1 MMVLYSHSFP
11 QMSEE
16 CSHCGAGHEA
26 CWEICL
32 SSYSQDEEYYNEYD
46 DPTFSTNNNMPCGKI
61 RTCLKPKF
69 SSRPMCK
76 TAPKELPARCD
87 KPDEPRGGK
96 GMSCGLI
103 RTCLKPGFSKKPICK
118 NAPKK
123 LPARCDDPPPP
134 PPPCNPKKTCN
145 PPVGP
150 VNSNCKC
157 LSKELDF
164 AGLPTGH
171 CLTKDPANDKF
182 YCYVNANSCGD
193 TKPSKRF
200 HNLYYSYQACW
211 NQRAEGYAAPNC
223 DCEAWDDQC
232 QTDCLADGLYAFCED
247 NPYCWEDM
255 LSSTASEES
264 TGCGCSDDDD
274 QCWED
279 CLAGS
284 NSGQIEPTGCYC
296 QEDSDGQC
304 FENCFSSPV
313 TAEEP

>member
-1 MMVLYSHSFP
+1 MQTSIFVVLGLLLMVYYSNSFP
-11 QMSEE
+11 QFAEN
-16 CSHCGAGHEA
+16 AK
-26 CWEICL
+26 
-32 SSYSQDEEYYNEYD
+32 SQ
-46 DPTFSTNNNMPCGKI
+46 MPCGRI
-61 RTCLKPKF
+61 RVCMKPAF
-69 SSRPMCK
+69 R
-76 TAPKELPARCD
+76 
-87 KPDEPRGGK
+87 
-96 GMSCGLI
+96 
-103 RTCLKPGFSKKPICK
+103 KKPMCK
-118 NAPKK
+118 NAPTT
-123 LPARCDDPPPP
+123 LPDRCKSPPPP
-134 PPPCNPKKTCN
+134 PPPCPKKPRN
-145 PPVGP
+145 PPCDGKPVGP

-247 NPYCWEDM
+247 NPYCWEDL
-255 LSSTASEES
+255 LSSTASEDS

-274 QCWED
+274 QCWDD

-296 QEDSDGQC
+296 QDDSDAQC
-304 FENCFSSPV
+304 FEHCYSSPV